1 LFVDGQEDIKGVGF
15 MSHLGDAFKTA
26 RLDRKLTTGQLARL
40 AGYSN
45 LGRGAN
51 RIHGFEAGG
60 KIAPDLLGK
69 LAAILEINL
78 EDVRRYAA
86 EDYKEW
92 LAWANE
98 PIRPYLVLRWMA
110 CVYQRFELPEN
121 ARSPEAAEAYAACLA
136 RERKLMVC
144 LVQSRRLSVYF
155 DNLGQVHQRLEA
167 SPDVPCEPFAVIGGK
182 RVQFDFSGGAVL
194 RPIDEPGGSS

>member
-1 LFVDGQEDIKGVGF
+1 MIADAQANAVFIADRRYSHQEIEF
-15 MSHLGDAFKTA
+15 MSHLGDAFKTR
-26 RLDRKLTTGQLARL
+26 RLYRKLTTGQLARL

-69 LAAILEINL
+69 LAAILEINP

-92 LAWANE
+92 LA
-98 PIRPYLVLRWMA
+98 
-110 CVYQRFELPEN
+110 
-121 ARSPEAAEAYAACLA
+121 
-136 RERKLMVC
+136 
-144 LVQSRRLSVYF
+144 
-155 DNLGQVHQRLEA
+155 
-167 SPDVPCEPFAVIGGK
+167 
-182 RVQFDFSGGAVL
+182 
-194 RPIDEPGGSS
+194 